1 MFVFTLLFQTPWKRF
16 GTHTFL
22 QSLLKG
28 QFTLIP
34 PPPKKKK
41 QDIFCN
47 FLLSH
52 SDCFGFICSVDQ
64 EQRISLK
71 TDVWIIHR
79 PHRELFSLEILHAVP
94 LKILHTVFCGSAGVT
109 GTLFPERYVDGNV
122 FKCLFFFYNM
132 SSRNKL
138 FHLLCIRVKSH
149 G

>member
-1 MFVFTLLFQTPWKRF
+1 METLWNTHIFAEPFK
-16 GTHTFL
+16 GTVHPNYP
-22 QSLLKG
+22 
-28 QFTLIP
+28 P
-34 PPPKKKK
+34 PPPKKN
-41 QDIFCN
+41 QDIFCH

-64 EQRISLK
+64 EQHIFLK